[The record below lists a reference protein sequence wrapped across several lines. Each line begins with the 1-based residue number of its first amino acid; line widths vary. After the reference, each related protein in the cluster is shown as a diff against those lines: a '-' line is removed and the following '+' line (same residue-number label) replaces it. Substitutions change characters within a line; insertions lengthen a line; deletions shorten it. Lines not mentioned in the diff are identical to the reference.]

1 MLIVE
6 INFNNIRAYH
16 IFVLSKLNY
25 MVKLKKEIEELIDS
39 SKYQEAA
46 ELVAKEFGIT
56 MTAEFMESRK
66 YFDDDKEVRDVYSIT
81 LCVGPRSYKFKFGQ
95 SLNDS
100 GFYVLQG
107 KRKTYLDRTKI
118 KTRQDAIMH
127 INALAGPIN
136 MYRGLLFDANI
147 DTIHFPVVPTMYDI
161 LTCLT
166 KYDPDSFKNFC
177 SEYGYDK
184 MSDKAEKT
192 YNAVY
197 DDWLNVSRL
206 FNDEQLEVLKLIQ

>member
-1 MLIVE
+1 
-6 INFNNIRAYH
+6 
-16 IFVLSKLNY
+16 

-66 YFDDDKEVRDVYSIT
+66 YFDDDKEERDVYSIT

-118 KTRQDAIMH
+118 KTRQDAIRH
-127 INALAGPIN
+127 INIFGGGV
-136 MYRGLLFDANI
+136 MFDANV
-147 DTIHFPVVPTMYDI
+147 DTIHFPTVPTMYDI
-161 LTCLT
+161 LVCLT
-166 KYDPDSFKNFC
+166 KYDPDSFENFC
-177 SEYGYDK
+177 SEYGYDT

-197 DDWLNVSRL
+197 DEWLNVSRL
-206 FNDEQLEVLKLIQ
+206 FNEEQLEVLQLIQ

>member
-6 INFNNIRAYH
+6 INLNNIRAYH

-39 SKYQEAA
+39 SKYSEAA
-46 ELVAKEFGIT
+46 ELVAKEFGIK
-56 MTAEFMESRK
+56 MTAEFVANK
-66 YFDDDKEVRDVYSIT
+66 KHFDDDEEDRDVYSIT
-81 LCVGPRSYKFKFGQ
+81 LCVGSRSYKFKFGQ

-127 INALAGPIN
+127 INALAGQ
-136 MYRGLLFDANI
+136 GFVFDANI

-166 KYDPDSFKNFC
+166 KYDPDSFENFC
-177 SEYGYDK
+177 SEYGYDTD
-184 MSDKAEKT
+184 SRKAEKT
-192 YNAVY
+192 YNAVC
-197 DDWLNVSRL
+197 DEWLNVSRL
-206 FNDEQLEVLKLIQ
+206 FSDEQLEVLQLIQ

>member
-1 MLIVE
+1 
-6 INFNNIRAYH
+6 
-16 IFVLSKLNY
+16 

-66 YFDDDKEVRDVYSIT
+66 YFDDDKEERDVYSIT
-81 LCVGPRSYKFKFGQ
+81 LCVGSRCYKFKFGQ

-127 INALAGPIN
+127 INIFGGGV
-136 MYRGLLFDANI
+136 MFDANI

-166 KYDPDSFKNFC
+166 KYDPGSFENFC
-177 SEYGYDK
+177 SEYGYDT

-197 DDWLNVSRL
+197 DEWLNVSRL
-206 FNDEQLEVLKLIQ
+206 FNNEQLEVLQLIQ